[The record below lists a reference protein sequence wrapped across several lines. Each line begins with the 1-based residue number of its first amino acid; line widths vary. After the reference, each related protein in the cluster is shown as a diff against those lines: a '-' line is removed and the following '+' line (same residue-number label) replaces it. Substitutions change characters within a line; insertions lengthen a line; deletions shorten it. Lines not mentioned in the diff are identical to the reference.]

1 MIVYGYIKI
10 HLRGCRG
17 WIIVMGFMVLLITH
31 HISNP
36 RNISEDVIRCSR
48 KRYKNIKTN
57 QSI

>member
-10 HLRGCRG
+10 HLRGCRE
-17 WIIVMGFMVLLITH
+17 WIIVMEFMVLLITH

-36 RNISEDVIRCSR
+36 KNISGNVIRCSR
-48 KRYKNIKTN
+48 KKYKNIKTN